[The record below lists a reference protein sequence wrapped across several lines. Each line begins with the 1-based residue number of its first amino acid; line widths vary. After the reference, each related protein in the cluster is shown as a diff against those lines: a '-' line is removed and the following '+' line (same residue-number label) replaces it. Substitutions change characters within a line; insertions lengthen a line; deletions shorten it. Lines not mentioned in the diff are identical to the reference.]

1 MLDALAR
8 LLLILA
14 LLVAVLPA
22 RAENWPQWRGP
33 EGTGT
38 SRESGL
44 PVAWSEHSGVVWK
57 CPLPEWGNS
66 APIVWE
72 DAVFLTSHV
81 NNKRLV
87 LVRID
92 RQTGKIVW
100 QREVGQGS
108 TTGIAHNKLSKP
120 EGRRGHQQFHESQNF
135 ASPTPATDG
144 QIVVAHFGN
153 GDLAAYDFDGHRLW
167 RRNLQKDY
175 GDYSIWWG
183 HANSPVLC
191 GDLVISACMQDSCRE
206 LTDHAVAPS
215 YIVAHDKKTGRER
228 WRTMRM
234 TDAVGE
240 DGDSYATPLLWRN
253 RERTEAILLGSLML
267 DAYDTTSGKQL
278 WRLPGLIGSRTI
290 TGPTAAEGLI
300 FATQG
305 MRKPL
310 LAVKPSGPGVLDR
323 HDIVWK
329 LEQGTPDSV
338 SPVAWGQSLFFA
350 TNDGVAKCVDL
361 HSGRLRWSARLKGEY
376 RASPVAA
383 EGRVYFLNT
392 KGLCT
397 VLSASPRL
405 DRLTENQLD
414 DDTLASPAISGGRLF
429 IRGRKA
435 LYCVGK

>member
-1 MLDALAR
+1 MPSFAAR
-8 LLLILA
+8 LLPTLA
-14 LLVAVLPA
+14 VCVVAVA
-22 RAENWPQWRGP
+22 RGRKTGRNGAARK
-33 EGTGT
+33 GTGT
-38 SRESGL
+38 SRETDL
-44 PVAWSEHSGVVWK
+44 PVAWSERSGVVWK
-57 CPLPEWGNS
+57 CPLPQWGNS

-72 DAVFLTSHV
+72 NAVFLTSHV
-81 NNKRLV
+81 NNQRLV

-92 RQTGKIVW
+92 KQTGKIVW

-108 TTGIAHNKLSKP
+108 VEPVTHGHLSKP
-120 EGRRGHQQFHESQNF
+120 DSRRGHQQFHESQNL

-144 QIVVAHFGN
+144 RVVVAHFGN

-167 RRNLQKDY
+167 QRNLQKDY
-175 GDYSIWWG
+175 GEYSIWWG

-191 GDLVISACMQDSCRE
+191 DGLVISACIQDSCRE
-206 LTDHAVAPS
+206 LPDHALAPS
-215 YIVAHDKKTGRER
+215 YIVAHDEKTGEEK

-234 TDAVGE
+234 TDALGE
-240 DGDSYATPLLWRN
+240 CGDSYATPLLWRDG
-253 RERTEAILLGSLML
+253 EQTQAVLLGGLML
-267 DAYDTTSGKQL
+267 DAYDAASGKQL
-278 WRLPGLIGSRTI
+278 WRLPGLIGNRTI

-310 LAVKPSGPGVLDR
+310 LAVKPSGSGVLSR
-323 HDIVWK
+323 HDVVWK
-329 LEQGTPDSV
+329 LEQGTPDSG

-361 HSGRLRWSARLKGEY
+361 HSGRLRWTTRLKGEY

-383 EGRVYFLNT
+383 EGRIYFLNT

-414 DDTLASPAISGGRLF
+414 DDTLASPAISGDRLF
-429 IRGRKA
+429 IRGRKS